1 MDVTALL
8 QAAAHGD
15 PDAWNALVARYN
27 GLVWSVAR
35 SHRLDGAD
43 AADVTQTTWLRL
55 VEHVGDIRDPERL
68 GAWLATTARN
78 ESLRLLRMGQRHVL
92 TDDAGFA
99 DVADGAAPVE
109 ARLLEDERD
118 AALWRGFATLDER
131 CRSLLRLLVADPAP
145 AYEEIGAALGL
156 AIGSIGPMRA
166 RCLERLRVRV
176 EGFGIRTPADGS
188 V

>member
-55 VEHVGDIRDPERL
+55 VEHLGDIRDPDRL
-68 GAWLATTARN
+68 GAWLATTARH

-92 TDDAGFA
+92 TDGEAFA
-99 DVADGAAPVE
+99 DVADGRSVE
-109 ARLLEDERD
+109 DRLITGERD

-166 RCLERLRVRV
+166 RCLERLRVRI
-176 EGFGIRTPADGS
+176 EGFGIRTPADDS